1 MDAGESRLTT
11 IACGCV
17 AAASVAFFVAV
28 YAPLLA
34 SVAPGSG
41 IRPPMSVL
49 PLLAMLF
56 GVGGWIPCVVMG
68 VRQLFFRPRRYGLF
82 TLSFGGLQMAA
93 FLLSEWLLMGSRGIY
108 WAD

>member
-41 IRPPMSVL
+41 IRPWSVL
-49 PLLAMLF
+49 LLLAAFL
-56 GVGGWIPCVVMG
+56 GISGWLPCVLVG